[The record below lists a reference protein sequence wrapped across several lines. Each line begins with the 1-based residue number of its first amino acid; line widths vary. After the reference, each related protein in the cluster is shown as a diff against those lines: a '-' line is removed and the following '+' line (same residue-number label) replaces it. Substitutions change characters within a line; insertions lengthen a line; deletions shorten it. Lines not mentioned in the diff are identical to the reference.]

1 MTMNIAIRVLVG
13 LAAGTIIFG
22 QSGCKTEFGGSDVAA
37 HSTGQRTAGTNQVSS
52 ANSDSAGEVSVEKL
66 AEIPSA
72 PLPGTGWKP
81 LFDGKSMTGW
91 ETTLFG
97 GHGAVEMKAGV
108 VEIGMGDQLSGVN
121 WTNEFPKVNYEVA
134 LDAMRVD
141 GSDFFC
147 GLTFPVKD
155 SYCSLILGGWGGAVV
170 GLSSINGEDASENE
184 TTQYHKFEQGKW
196 YRVRVR
202 VTEDKI
208 QAWLDEKNIV
218 DLLTEGKQISLRY
231 GDIERSKPLG
241 IATWQT
247 TGAIREMKFRQ
258 VYSPSTP

>member
-1 MTMNIAIRVLVG
+1 MKIAIRVLVG
-13 LAAGTIIFG
+13 VVAGTIIFG
-22 QSGCKTEFGGSDVAA
+22 QSGCKTESGESNVTAP
-37 HSTGQRTAGTNQVSS
+37 SKGQSSPGTNQVSS
-52 ANSDSAGEVSVEKL
+52 SSSDPTGDVRVEKL
-66 AEIPSA
+66 AEIPSI

-91 ETTLFG
+91 QTTLFG
-97 GHGAVEMKAGV
+97 GHGEVEMKAGLI
-108 VEIGMGDQLSGVN
+108 EIGMGDQLSGVN
-121 WTNEFPKVNYEVA
+121 WTNDFPDVNYEIA
-134 LDAMRVD
+134 LDAMRVE

-155 SYCSLILGGWGGAVV
+155 SSCSLILGGWGGAVV

-184 TTQYHKFEQGKW
+184 TTQYQKFEKGKW

-202 VTEDKI
+202 VTEDNI
-208 QAWLDEKNIV
+208 QAWLDEKNIIDV
-218 DLLTEGKQISLRY
+218 STEGKKISLRY

-247 TGAIREMKFRQ
+247 TGAVREIKFRRI
-258 VYSPSTP
+258 YSPTTP